1 MYLSDNAEK
10 PTKFQIVKTDGVE
23 TVISPHDYLIIWCD
37 KLEPQS
43 QLHASFKLA
52 AEGGDVLLS
61 ADDQSWTSRLTYA
74 AHNEDQTVGRYP
86 DGGNQVYV
94 MNVPTIAKSN
104 IMSSYATIVA
114 QQTIETTGISDIMA
128 QQPDSQQIYNL
139 KGQAVQGTLKPGIYI
154 RNGKK
159 ILIK

>member
-1 MYLSDNAEK
+1 
-10 PTKFQIVKTDGVE
+10 
-23 TVISPHDYLIIWCD
+23 
-37 KLEPQS
+37 
-43 QLHASFKLA
+43 
-52 AEGGDVLLS
+52 
-61 ADDQSWTSRLTYA
+61 
-74 AHNEDQTVGRYP
+74 
-86 DGGNQVYV
+86 

-104 IMSSYATIVA
+104 IMSSYATAVA